1 VESASSELGAGS
13 SAGRSESFFDEERG
27 DFFAP
32 PHELKLAVVGR
43 PNVGKSSL
51 VNALLGSDRMVVH
64 DLPGTTRDAV
74 SAHFAWRGRE
84 ILIADTAGIRRHA
97 AGGEHREELDRMAVA
112 RARQMVMAS
121 HVSLLM
127 FDATMGLTRGD
138 LQIADLVIEHGKS
151 CIILANKVDLLQ
163 PSEVAALKD
172 EVATKLP
179 MLWYAPVV
187 EASAL
192 HRVGIDAAL
201 DLVLEASEW
210 RERQLPR
217 RRLHELFKRAQ
228 LLRPLPKVRA
238 AKAAQAGRIKILY
251 VLQAQTET
259 PTFVVHLNRQADLH
273 VSDKRWIENTI
284 RSQWPFTATPLRLIY
299 RSRDRRR
306 RRRLKETKG
315 ARGPSGGGRS
325 GTSRRTRGSWAES
338 GGDHGRDH
346 GGGYMPEGPAGPL
359 AIGRTR
365 RSR

>member
-1 VESASSELGAGS
+1 MT
-13 SAGRSESFFDEERG
+13 D
-27 DFFAP
+27 
-32 PHELKLAVVGR
+32 
-43 PNVGKSSL
+43 
-51 VNALLGSDRMVVH
+51 
-64 DLPGTTRDAV
+64 
-74 SAHFAWRGRE
+74 W
-84 ILIADTAGIRRHA
+84 
-97 AGGEHREELDRMAVA
+97 
-112 RARQMVMAS
+112 Q
-121 HVSLLM
+121 
-127 FDATMGLTRGD
+127 
-138 LQIADLVIEHGKS
+138 
-151 CIILANKVDLLQ
+151 VDLLQ
-163 PSEVAALKD
+163 PSEVASLKD

-179 MLWYAPVV
+179 MLWYVPVKRSEGQRVRRSEVATKLPMLWYVPVKRYSDLRPPTSDLRPPTSDLSGRYAPVV

-210 RERQLPR
+210 RERQLPQ

-251 VLQAQTET
+251 VLQAPTET
-259 PTFVVHLNRQADLH
+259 PTFVVHLNRQTDLH